1 MATGME
7 TLHMTESRKGSIVCS
22 LQICSSEFSI
32 ASGGAH
38 KVKLHVES
46 KRHSE
51 LARGMTSQ
59 STLTG
64 PFRGQPVGGFFS
76 LSSGCTCTLYMYVM
90 LTPPPPPSPS
100 RNRTLAAR
108 KESLAN
114 CPSIIILGS

>member
-1 MATGME
+1 MFTAMY
-7 TLHMTESRKGSIVCS
+7 
-22 LQICSSEFSI
+22 ICSSEFSI

-38 KVKLHVES
+38 EVKLHVES

-64 PFRGQPVGGFFS
+64 PFRGQPVGRFFS
-76 LSSGCTCTLYMYVM
+76 LSSGCTCTLYVM
-90 LTPPPPPSPS
+90 LTPPPPPPPPPS